1 MPVYD
6 DSMADD
12 LDSDLIGG
20 ELRDDL
26 LRALTFVS
34 TESGPDGSYIVN
46 GDLPPE
52 VAPPFIRAI
61 LRIEAELLL
70 HDAEQVALGK
80 GEPRTQEE
88 RRTDAFL
95 ALALRV
101 TDRG

>member
-1 MPVYD
+1 
-6 DSMADD
+6 MADGT
-12 LDSDLIGG
+12 DSDLIAG

-26 LRALTFVS
+26 LRALSYVE

-61 LRIEAELLL
+61 MRIEAELLL
-70 HDAEQVALGK
+70 HDALQVTVDR
-80 GEPRTQEE
+80 GEPRTPEE
-88 RRTDAFL
+88 RRADAFL

-101 TDRG
+101 TDT